1 MKKKRQLSSNDAPRA
16 IGPYSQ
22 AIATSSNVYISG
34 QIPLNPNTLELVGP
48 DIDLQITQV
57 MKNIDAICRSAGG
70 SLNSVVKF
78 TVFMTNIEDF
88 SKVNRIMQKFLR
100 EPYPARSLV
109 QVAALPK
116 QADIEIDAI
125 MDV

>member
-1 MKKKRQLSSNDAPRA
+1 MKKKRQLCSKDAPRA

-22 AIATSSNVYISG
+22 AIATSSTVYISG

>member
-1 MKKKRQLSSNDAPRA
+1 MRRKRQLCSNDAPRA

-22 AIATSSNVYISG
+22 AIATSSTVYISG

-88 SKVNRIMQKFLR
+88 SKVNRIMQNFLR

-109 QVAALPK
+109 QVVALPK
-116 QADIEIDAI
+116 QAAIEIDAI
-125 MDV
+125 MEL

>member
-1 MKKKRQLSSNDAPRA
+1 MKKKLQLCSNDAPRA

-22 AIATSSNVYISG
+22 AIATSSTVYISG
-34 QIPLNPNTLELVGP
+34 QIPLNPNTLELAGP

-88 SKVNRIMQKFLR
+88 SKVNRIMQKYLR

>member
-1 MKKKRQLSSNDAPRA
+1 MKKKRLLCSNDAPRA

-22 AIATSSNVYISG
+22 AIATSSTVYISG

-116 QADIEIDAI
+116 QVDIEIDAI

>member
-1 MKKKRQLSSNDAPRA
+1 MKKKRPICSKDAPRA

-22 AIATSSNVYISG
+22 AIATSSTVYISG
-34 QIPLNPNTLELVGP
+34 QIPLNPNSLELVGP

-100 EPYPARSLV
+100 EPYPVRSLV

-125 MDV
+125 MDL

>member
-1 MKKKRQLSSNDAPRA
+1 MKKKSQLCSNDAPRA

-22 AIATSSNVYISG
+22 AIATSSTVYISG
-34 QIPLNPNTLELVGP
+34 QIPLNPNTLELAGP

>member
-1 MKKKRQLSSNDAPRA
+1 M
-16 IGPYSQ
+16 
-22 AIATSSNVYISG
+22 TSK
-34 QIPLNPNTLELVGP
+34 
-48 DIDLQITQV
+48 ITQV